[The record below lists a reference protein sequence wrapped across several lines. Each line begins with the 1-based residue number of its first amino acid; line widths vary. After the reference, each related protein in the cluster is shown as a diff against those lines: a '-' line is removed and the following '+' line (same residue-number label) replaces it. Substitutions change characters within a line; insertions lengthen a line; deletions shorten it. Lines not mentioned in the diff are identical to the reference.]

1 MKRPTPL
8 IAAVAVLALV
18 AGACGDDDDDGGAAT
33 TEAGAATTAAPG
45 TTGAADTTAAPAT
58 TGASGTT
65 GTTGAPGTTGA
76 GADADLTGQSL
87 NIGSANFPESVLLAE
102 IYAGA
107 LEAAGAE
114 VNVTPN
120 IGAREV
126 YFAAIESGEIDLL
139 PEYTNSLLSF
149 VLRQSDP
156 DATPTATNVDEQLAE
171 LAEALPENLTVLT
184 PSSAEDKDVI
194 VCNQETIDQYGVT
207 DLSGLAEVAD
217 EITLGAPPE
226 FADRSPWGAV
236 GFREFYGAEFGKLVP
251 LEIGPP
257 IVDALNAGA
266 IDCGNLFSTDAAI
279 AENGF
284 TPLEDDMNLVPNE
297 AVVPLI
303 NVEKATPEVTAV
315 LDEVSAAL
323 DTEGLTALNAQVQ
336 AEGLAESEV
345 AAQWLQ
351 ENGFTS

>member
-8 IAAVAVLALV
+8 LAAVAVLALV
-18 AGACGDDDDDGGAAT
+18 AGACGDDDDDGDGASTSTPGAAT
-33 TEAGAATTAAPG
+33 TAAPDTTGAATTAAPG
-45 TTGAADTTAAPAT
+45 TTGA
-58 TGASGTT
+58 G

-76 GADADLTGQSL
+76 GGADLTGQSL
-87 NIGSANFPESVLLAE
+87 NIGSANFSENVLLAE

-107 LEAAGAE
+107 LQAAGAE
-114 VNVTPN
+114 VDVTPN
-120 IGAREV
+120 IGSREV

-139 PEYTNSLLSF
+139 PDYTNSLLAF
-149 VLRQSDP
+149 VLRRDDP
-156 DATPTATNVDEQLAE
+156 EASPTATNVEEQLAE
-171 LAEALPENLTVLT
+171 LAEVLPDNLTVLT

-194 VCNQETIDQYGVT
+194 VCNQETIDEFGIS
-207 DLSGLAEVAD
+207 DLSGLAEVSG
-217 EITLGAPPE
+217 EITLGGPPE
-226 FADRSPWGAV
+226 FDERSPFGIP
-236 GFREFYGAEFGKLVP
+236 GLQEFYGAEFAEFVP

-279 AENGF
+279 STNDF
-284 TPLEDDMNLVPNE
+284 TALADDMNIVPAE

-303 NVEKATPEVTAV
+303 SVEKATPEVTAV
-315 LDEVSAAL
+315 LDAVNAAL

-345 AAQWLQ
+345 AAQWLE
-351 ENGFTS
+351 ENGFTG